1 MKQFIFLTLL
11 IGLSCP
17 LMAQDA
23 TKTQMMFDKIER
35 LEHDLILLQ
44 QRVYRTPSTS
54 GIPLMGSTPAQPVS
68 TGNPG
73 IDELYSKL
81 SAQEAVLADLTDQL
95 EKIKFD
101 MTLMNDRLNKINA
114 DVDMRFQTLN
124 QTKSDEKN
132 LRTL

>member
-1 MKQFIFLTLL
+1 
-11 IGLSCP
+11 
-17 LMAQDA
+17 
-23 TKTQMMFDKIER
+23 MMFDKIER

-81 SAQEAVLADLTDQL
+81 SAQEAVLA
-95 EKIKFD
+95 
-101 MTLMNDRLNKINA
+101 
-114 DVDMRFQTLN
+114 
-124 QTKSDEKN
+124 
-132 LRTL
+132 